1 MKATFIGKENNVVE
15 FEMLFSNE
23 EIEEQINKVYLAE
36 RSKYPVDGFRKGK
49 APRKI
54 LEAKYGKGIFLEDA
68 VNEMVADS
76 YPDAVGQIL
85 IRPVARPNV
94 NIKEYKEGEDL
105 VVVVKVTVRPEFTPG
120 QYKGVEIE
128 KIVPEVKAE
137 EVDAEIERLQ
147 KRNSRIIDV
156 ERPAKTGDTVNIDY
170 MGFVG
175 DEQFEGGT
183 ATGQDLELGSNT
195 FIPGFEDQLV
205 GASAGDDVEVK
216 VTFPEEYHAPD
227 LAGKDAVFK
236 VKVHKVK
243 ETEKPELDDEFAK
256 DVSEYDTLD
265 ELKESIREK
274 LMKEAETRAEFDMKN
289 TIIDVVYQN
298 TELDFPED
306 MVESQ
311 TIEMLDEIQMQL
323 QYQGISLMDYLKY
336 MGKTMDD
343 YKQEI
348 RPDAYKKMKTRLI
361 IDEIANLE
369 NIEASGEEIDAEI
382 KGISDHYGIPF
393 EQLKE
398 QFEAEN
404 IEIITQDIRNRKT
417 IQLMYDEAVI
427 K

>member
-298 TELDFPED
+298 TELDVPED

>member
-15 FEMLFSNE
+15 FEMLFSKE

-298 TELDFPED
+298 TELDVPED